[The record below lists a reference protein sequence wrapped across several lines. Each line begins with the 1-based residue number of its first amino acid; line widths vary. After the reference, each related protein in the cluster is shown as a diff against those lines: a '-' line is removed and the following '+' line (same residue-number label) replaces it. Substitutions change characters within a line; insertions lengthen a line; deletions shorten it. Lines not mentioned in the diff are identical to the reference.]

1 MGRHPR
7 APGAMALEDPPCQL
21 VLQLEPGAQVSR
33 RLMSALEIAHLKGG
47 TRSSPL
53 TKKVRAKNSPLRR
66 EREAR
71 VQRRSGSGGSDDY
84 AGLPPPPSQ
93 PPRRAAP
100 RCGSERCSHRAPRVW
115 PVTANMPHS
124 SGGNGVRAPS
134 WNLSGSP
141 PPPPC
146 HFLPPRPIIT
156 MTLPSHPLTT
166 EKSEKGAIS

>member
-124 SGGNGVRAPS
+124 SGGKQFWRGWRQGTFLEPLRVTTSPTLSFPPTTTHHHHDAPIT
-134 WNLSGSP
+134 SP
-141 PPPPC
+141 R
-146 HFLPPRPIIT
+146 H
-156 MTLPSHPLTT
+156 
-166 EKSEKGAIS
+166 

>member
-124 SGGNGVRAPS
+124 SGGKQLWRGWRQGTFLEPLRVTTSPTLSFPPTTTHRHHDAPIT
-134 WNLSGSP
+134 SP
-141 PPPPC
+141 R
-146 HFLPPRPIIT
+146 H
-156 MTLPSHPLTT
+156 
-166 EKSEKGAIS
+166 

>member
-1 MGRHPR
+1 
-7 APGAMALEDPPCQL
+7 MALEDPPCQL

-66 EREAR
+66 ERGAR

-84 AGLPPPPSQ
+84 AGLPPPPAQ

-124 SGGNGVRAPS
+124 SGGKQLWRGRRQGTFLEPLRVTTS
-134 WNLSGSP
+134 
-141 PPPPC
+141 PPC
-146 HFLPPRPIIT
+146 HFLPPRPIVT
-156 MTLPSHPLTT
+156 MTPPSHPLAT